1 MQLLGTLVFGAMTAV
16 NLTLLGLIVVGLCR
30 RTRVHH

>member
-1 MQLLGTLVFGAMTAV
+1 MQLLGTLVFGVMTAV
-16 NLTLLGLIVVGLCR
+16 NLTLFGLIVVGLFR

>member
-16 NLTLLGLIVVGLCR
+16 NLTLFGLILVSLFR

>member
-16 NLTLLGLIVVGLCR
+16 NLTLLGLIVVGLFR
-30 RTRVHH
+30 RVRVHH

>member
-1 MQLLGTLVFGAMTAV
+1 MLILGTVAFGAMTAV
-16 NLTLLGLIVVGLCR
+16 NLAVLAAVVVALCR